1 MQCTTYLNLGSMMS
15 VLGTIPADS
24 GEIENPHELNNGDT
38 ESTDEANEGIGDVRA
53 ALTIDVDADD
63 DDDDVD
69 VDLGW

>member
-1 MQCTTYLNLGSMMS
+1 MQSITYLNLGSMMS
-15 VLGTIPADS
+15 VVGTIPADS

-38 ESTDEANEGIGDVRA
+38 ESTDEANGGIGDVRA
-53 ALTIDVDADD
+53 ALTIDAD